1 MIGKL
6 AIRRERKPRHDIA
19 AEQAG
24 FTLIETLVAFA
35 VLALILTVVFGS
47 LSQLMTGGRRAEVL
61 REALQLAQAR
71 LDGLGIVEPL
81 VAGESSGH
89 FENGFDW
96 RLRVG
101 DMRKSGRSA
110 GSGGAWV
117 EITVSASAGAMLTP
131 PAVSLIGFKLAGAPR
146 T

>member
-1 MIGKL
+1 M
-6 AIRRERKPRHDIA
+6 IRRGRKQRHGIA

-35 VLALILTVVFGS
+35 VLALMLTVLFGG
-47 LSQLMTGGRRAEVL
+47 LSPLMTGGQRAEVL

-81 VAGESSGH
+81 VSGESSGH
-89 FENGFDW
+89 FEDGFDW

-101 DMRKSGRSA
+101 DMHRSARSA

-117 EITVSASAGAMLTP
+117 EITVSATAGAMLTP
-131 PAVSLIGFKLAGAPR
+131 PTVSLISFKLAGAPR